1 MPGDCAQF
9 HYAKLGLPW
18 RSILLSWPH
27 PKNHWEIM
35 QQENTVIVAA
45 RSRIG
50 GRPAAKVV
58 MARIVHSRLCRAA
71 VAIVLPFVGVVA
83 AFGIAPGTVTEPVKQ
98 KPVVLEL
105 ALPTASA
112 GEVAV
117 EGYWREEAIRRGDT
131 LVSILER
138 LGAHDPE
145 ALLQLRSQRAARPL
159 YQLVPGRTMRAQLT
173 AEGRLLELHYR
184 NGGSVLTMERRGD
197 EISIAEHPA
206 ELERR
211 VLMQSAEIRT
221 SLFSASDAVG
231 LSDAIA
237 SQLADIFSTDIDFHR
252 DLRRGDRFSVIYEM
266 FHDRGAPVRTGRVL
280 AAEFINVGRLYRAV
294 YYQYDEKRGGYYTPD
309 GRNIR
314 KAFLRSPLEYSRI
327 TSGFSR
333 SRFHPILGTWRA
345 HQGID
350 YAAPHGTRVRAT
362 GDGVVE
368 FAGRDHRGYG
378 NLVVLRHQ
386 SKYTTWYGH
395 LSGFAKGL
403 RKGMRVAQSETIG
416 YVGATGLA
424 TGSHLHYEFRIN
436 NMHQNPLRVVMPPAP
451 PISAELKP
459 AFEVAVEPL
468 VQQLKLLRSTHLARL
483 D

>member
-1 MPGDCAQF
+1 
-9 HYAKLGLPW
+9 
-18 RSILLSWPH
+18 
-27 PKNHWEIM
+27 
-35 QQENTVIVAA
+35 VAA
-45 RSRIG
+45 
-50 GRPAAKVV
+50 
-58 MARIVHSRLCRAA
+58 A
-71 VAIVLPFVGVVA
+71 VVLPFVGIVA
-83 AFGIAPGTVTEPVKQ
+83 AFGIAPDTVTEPRKQ
-98 KPVVLEL
+98 TPVVLEL
-105 ALPTASA
+105 ALPVAGSA
-112 GEVAV
+112 DAPVQ
-117 EGYWREEAIRRGDT
+117 GYWREERVQRGDLLAT
-131 LVSILER
+131 VLDR
-138 LGAHDPE
+138 LGVHDPE
-145 ALLQLRSQRAARPL
+145 ALQRLRGMRSARSLQ
-159 YQLVPGRTMRAQLT
+159 QLAPGRTVRAQVT

-184 NGGSVLTMERRGD
+184 NGANVLTVERAGEGFRV
-197 EISIAEHPA
+197 AEHPA

-211 VLMQSAEIRT
+211 VLVKSAEIRT
-221 SLFSASDAVG
+221 SLFSASDAAG

-252 DLRRGDRFSVIYEM
+252 DLRRGDRFSVVYEM
-266 FHDRGAPVRTGRVL
+266 FHDRGEPVRAGRVL
-280 AAEFINVGRLYRAV
+280 AAEFINVGRLYRTV
-294 YYQYDEKRGGYYTPD
+294 YFQYDEKRGGYYTPD

-327 TSGFSR
+327 SSGFSS

-345 HQGID
+345 HNGID

-386 SKYTTWYGH
+386 SRYTTWYGH

-403 RKGMRVAQSETIG
+403 RKGMRVTQSETVG

-424 TGSHLHYEFRIN
+424 TGPHLHYEFRIN
-436 NMHQNPLRVVMPPAP
+436 DVHQNPLRVVMPPAP

-459 AFEVAVEPL
+459 AFEAEVEPL